1 MSDRPWNVAIYWDF
15 ENIQASLVEKK
26 GGMGGYGRTKFQAQE
41 ALIDVDS
48 VMEYAATFG
57 VVSINR
63 AYCNWQWYGKYREAL
78 LRNGLELIQLFP
90 PGASAKNGGDIKLAL
105 DCTEDL
111 LRFPHLDIVVIV
123 GGDSDYLPLA
133 QKVKAM
139 GKNLVGI
146 GTQAN
151 TNRHWAR
158 SCHEFKFYEALI
170 LDDEPREMAHAAAP
184 VAPNA
189 SNDFGTSPVESQA
202 PAQATA
208 AIPPIQA
215 VPEANAD
222 QVIQAAPEELLR
234 RAIRRLSGKTGDA
247 WVLKGSIRPML
258 KRLDPTF
265 EEEQHG
271 ARSFSSFIRRF
282 EHILEVRAGRNDQE
296 VRLRAPHEILPEK
309 TPEQRERERNE
320 RHREE
325 RAERNER
332 QERNRDS
339 ERFERGDRERG
350 ERNEHRERGER
361 GRDRDRDGR
370 RRHERFGPER
380 PLDLLVK
387 PVDETPAEALLPPMA
402 AAPVEEIP
410 SYFLEIEAGQEPP
423 PVRHEPEPT
432 SQNAIFDASAAEPHA
447 IPAAPERPDLAN
459 GEATV
464 EPKPTGRGRSRSKAP
479 AKAKAPAKPAADKPK
494 AEGDAKPTSKPR
506 RPARPKKEG

>member
-1 MSDRPWNVAIYWDF
+1 LEDSQTVFDAKESAMSDRTWNVAIYWDF

-57 VVSINR
+57 VISINR

-170 LDDEPREMAHAAAP
+170 LDDEPAGESRPAP
-184 VAPNA
+184 V
-189 SNDFGTSPVESQA
+189 SA
-202 PAQATA
+202 PAPTASEVQIQPVANDAPATQPTA
-208 AIPPIQA
+208 E
-215 VPEANAD
+215 VRSD
-222 QVIQAAPEELLR
+222 RVIQALPEELLR

-271 ARSFSSFIRRF
+271 ARSFSSFIRKF

-296 VRLRAPHEILPEK
+296 IRLRAADEILPEK
-309 TPEQRERERNE
+309 TPEQRERERG
-320 RHREE
+320 
-325 RAERNER
+325 
-332 QERNRDS
+332 QERNDRNRD
-339 ERFERGDRERG
+339 ERGDRD
-350 ERNEHRERGER
+350 RNDRN
-361 GRDRDRDGR
+361 RDRDRDNR
-370 RRHERFGPER
+370 RRNERFGPDR
-380 PLDLLVK
+380 PLDLLVRPAHEGFNSPEPD
-387 PVDETPAEALLPPMA
+387 PVEEPQPVAVPTEAAPAI
-402 AAPVEEIP
+402 AAPVTEIVETKVP
-410 SYFLEIEAGQEPP
+410 AKVPDAPP
-423 PVRHEPEPT
+423 ETQAQAPVK
-432 SQNAIFDASAAEPHA
+432 
-447 IPAAPERPDLAN
+447 ERPA
-459 GEATV
+459 
-464 EPKPTGRGRSRSKAP
+464 GRSRPSRAAPKGQKAP
-479 AKAKAPAKPAADKPK
+479 AKEKVPAKPAAEKPK
-494 AEGDAKPTSKPR
+494 SEGGAKPTAKPR
-506 RPARPKKEG
+506 RPAKPKKES

>member
-1 MSDRPWNVAIYWDF
+1 MSDHTSNVAIYWDF

-184 VAPNA
+184 AAPPAPSENGA
-189 SNDFGTSPVESQA
+189 HPAEPATASQA
-202 PAQATA
+202 QGP
-208 AIPPIQA
+208 
-215 VPEANAD
+215 VHED
-222 QVIQAAPEELLR
+222 QVIQSAPEELLR

-271 ARSFSSFIRRF
+271 ARSFSGFIRRF
-282 EHILEVRAGRNDQE
+282 EHILEVRPGRNDQE
-296 VRLRAPHEILPEK
+296 VRLRAPGEILPEK

-325 RAERNER
+325 R
-332 QERNRDS
+332 
-339 ERFERGDRERG
+339 GERG
-350 ERNEHRERGER
+350 ERGEHRERGER
-361 GRDRDRDGR
+361 HRDRDRRDR
-370 RRHERFGPER
+370 RERFGPER

-387 PVDETPAEALLPPMA
+387 PSDESPAPEALLPPMGE
-402 AAPVEEIP
+402 APVEEIP

-423 PVRHEPEPT
+423 APPRNEQGKDIASQDALVDASTVESIGIPAPPPMPFDAEPE
-432 SQNAIFDASAAEPHA
+432 A
-447 IPAAPERPDLAN
+447 PAK
-459 GEATV
+459 EA
-464 EPKPTGRGRSRSKAP
+464 KPAGRGRSRAKAP
-479 AKAKAPAKPAADKPK
+479 KEKAPAKPAAEKPK
-494 AEGDAKPTSKPR
+494 AEGDAKPAAKPR

>member
-1 MSDRPWNVAIYWDF
+1 MSDRTWNVAIYWDF

-57 VVSINR
+57 VISINR

-170 LDDEPREMAHAAAP
+170 LDDEPTGEVQPTVAP
-184 VAPNA
+184 VVVAA
-189 SNDFGTSPVESQA
+189 SAE
-202 PAQATA
+202 AQAQPA
-208 AIPPIQA
+208 AVTEIPVA
-215 VPEANAD
+215 VVSNAEVRSD
-222 QVIQAAPEELLR
+222 RVIQAAPEELLR

-296 VRLRAPHEILPEK
+296 IRLRGPDEILPEK
-309 TPEQRERERNE
+309 TPEQRERERGE

-325 RAERNER
+325 RGERNER
-332 QERNRDS
+332 NREG
-339 ERFERGDRERG
+339 ERFERGERERG
-350 ERNEHRERGER
+350 ERHERN
-361 GRDRDRDGR
+361 RDRDRDRDSR
-370 RRHERFGPER
+370 RRNERFGPER
-380 PLDLLVK
+380 PLDQLVR
-387 PVDETPAEALLPPMA
+387 PVREGFNSPEPD
-402 AAPVEEIP
+402 PV
-410 SYFLEIEAGQEPP
+410 EPP
-423 PVRHEPEPT
+423 PSAPVAEFLTET
-432 SQNAIFDASAAEPHA
+432 VVAAESVSSEV
-447 IPAAPERPDLAN
+447 PAA
-459 GEATV
+459 ATQ
-464 EPKPTGRGRSRSKAP
+464 PKDQSP
-479 AKAKAPAKPAADKPK
+479 AKAKSSGRNRSPRAKAPAKEKPAAPKPSQAKPK
-494 AEGDAKPTSKPR
+494 TEAAEKPAAKPR
-506 RPARPKKEG
+506 RPSKPKKEG

>member
-1 MSDRPWNVAIYWDF
+1 MSDRTSNVAIYWDF

-57 VVSINR
+57 VISINR

-170 LDDEPREMAHAAAP
+170 LDDDPREMAHAAPPVAANPVEAPAAAQGAAP
-184 VAPNA
+184 V
-189 SNDFGTSPVESQA
+189 Q
-202 PAQATA
+202 PAQAA
-208 AIPPIQA
+208 A
-215 VPEANAD
+215 EGNAD
-222 QVIQAAPEELLR
+222 HVIQAAPEELLR

-296 VRLRAPHEILPEK
+296 IRLRAPGEVLPEK
-309 TPEQRERERNE
+309 TPEQRERERGE
-320 RHREE
+320 RDRERGDRYE
-325 RAERNER
+325 RG
-332 QERNRDS
+332 ERNREG

-361 GRDRDRDGR
+361 NRDRDRDGR

-380 PLDLLVK
+380 PLDLLVR
-387 PVDETPAEALLPPMA
+387 PAHEGFNAPETASSETPE
-402 AAPVEEIP
+402 
-410 SYFLEIEAGQEPP
+410 S
-423 PVRHEPEPT
+423 RPEVVT
-432 SQNAIFDASAAEPHA
+432 ESVVQAQGESVGASAPEAVTAPGISPETPTEA
-447 IPAAPERPDLAN
+447 PAKE
-459 GEATV
+459 
-464 EPKPTGRGRSRSKAP
+464 KPAGRSRPSRAKAP
-479 AKAKAPAKPAADKPK
+479 AKEKAPAKPAADKPK
-494 AEGDAKPTSKPR
+494 VEGDSKPTSKPR
-506 RPARPKKEG
+506 RPAKPKKEG

>member
-170 LDDEPREMAHAAAP
+170 LDDEPHGNEPAVAPPAAPDAAGAQPAAAQP
-184 VAPNA
+184 
-189 SNDFGTSPVESQA
+189 QA
-202 PAQATA
+202 P
-208 AIPPIQA
+208 
-215 VPEANAD
+215 VHED
-222 QVIQAAPEELLR
+222 QVVQSAPEELLR

-309 TPEQRERERNE
+309 SPEQRERERNE

-332 QERNRDS
+332 QERNRDG

-387 PVDETPAEALLPPMA
+387 PLDETPSEPLLPPMDP
-402 AAPVEEIP
+402 APVEEIP

-423 PVRHEPEPT
+423 SVRNEPEPT
-432 SQNAIFDASAAEPHA
+432 IQPAAFDAPAAEPQP
-447 IPAAPERPDLAN
+447 IPAAPERPDFVDGA
-459 GEATV
+459 APA
-464 EPKPTGRGRSRSKAP
+464 EPKAAGRGRSRSKAP
-479 AKAKAPAKPAADKPK
+479 AKAKAPAKPAAEKPK

-506 RPARPKKEG
+506 RPSRPKKEG

>member
-1 MSDRPWNVAIYWDF
+1 MSDRTSNVAIYWDF

-57 VVSINR
+57 VISINR

-170 LDDEPREMAHAAAP
+170 LDDDPREMAHAAAP
-184 VAPNA
+184 VVTN
-189 SNDFGTSPVESQA
+189 PVETQTSAQGAA
-202 PAQATA
+202 PAQPVQA
-208 AIPPIQA
+208 A
-215 VPEANAD
+215 PEGNAD
-222 QVIQAAPEELLR
+222 HVIQAAPEELLR

-282 EHILEVRAGRNDQE
+282 EHILEVRPGRNDQE
-296 VRLRAPHEILPEK
+296 IRLRAPGEVLPEK
-309 TPEQRERERNE
+309 TPEQRERERGE
-320 RHREE
+320 RSRDE
-325 RAERNER
+325 RDRDRGDRYERG
-332 QERNRDS
+332 ERNREG

-350 ERNEHRERGER
+350 ERN
-361 GRDRDRDGR
+361 RDRDRDGR
-370 RRHERFGPER
+370 RRNERFGPER
-380 PLDLLVK
+380 PLDLLVR
-387 PVDETPAEALLPPMA
+387 PAQEGFNAPET
-402 AAPVEEIP
+402 
-410 SYFLEIEAGQEPP
+410 
-423 PVRHEPEPT
+423 
-432 SQNAIFDASAAEPHA
+432 
-447 IPAAPERPDLAN
+447 AAPEAPESRPAP
-459 GEATV
+459 EAVTETV
-464 EPKPTGRGRSRSKAP
+464 QASAPETAPVPEISPEIPTQAPAKDKPAGRSRPSR
-479 AKAKAPAKPAADKPK
+479 AKAPAKEKAPTKPAAEKPK

-506 RPARPKKEG
+506 RPAKPKKEG